1 MNLTSDHGKALLR
14 ISLSLLFLWFGVSQL
29 YSPAEWTGVV
39 PAQISSIISAGTI
52 VMLNGALEIILGLM
66 LLSGIYV
73 RFSALVL
80 GLHLLSIAL
89 SMGYSSVAIRDLA
102 LALATLSIFLIGP
115 DNLTIDKRTN
125 QKL

>member
-29 YSPAEWTGVV
+29 YSPTEWTGFV

-80 GLHLLSIAL
+80 GLHLLPIAL

-102 LALATLSIFLIGP
+102 LALATLSISLIGP
-115 DNLTIDKRTN
+115 DNLTIDKRKN